1 MVGAKPLRIRLD
13 KIDETRYLVLF
24 GLDIYDSNCNRIR
37 CLINQKS
44 GVTYVFSYF
53 YAKIKVDSYDSLS
66 IEKTLAL
73 LNVIIHIKSF
83 LNKDQNHYYYN
94 IFLEKYSKK

>member
-1 MVGAKPLRIRLD
+1 MSYKSKKWCHISFLLLLR
-13 KIDETRYLVLF
+13 
-24 GLDIYDSNCNRIR
+24 
-37 CLINQKS
+37 
-44 GVTYVFSYF
+44 
-53 YAKIKVDSYDSLS
+53 KIKVDSYDSLS

-73 LNVIIHIKSF
+73 HNVIIHIKSF